1 MNTSGKEKHDKMIIG
16 YALIKISSGES
27 FHGTA
32 LYDALELAE
41 ITQHEKGALERH
53 LYGSEL
59 QSDRFVLR
67 YLGNRLIQDN
77 SRILIKD

>member
-1 MNTSGKEKHDKMIIG
+1 MNTIDKEKHHKMIIG
-16 YALIKISSGES
+16 HGLIKIAAGEN
-27 FHGTA
+27 FYGTA

-67 YLGNRLIQDN
+67 YLGNRLLQDN